1 MTFDFFA
8 KSSLYGRLS
17 FVRCTVNGAVT
28 YNASTAANIFNLAET
43 TLIGAFTFKGPGVG
57 ARGCDFFNV
66 VTQDVS
72 SSTNIAANFSQYF
85 VGSLFRSTV
94 TLSAASGSFYN
105 SMDARTSQFVGNVTI
120 SGAMSILLASPTT
133 VRSTATITQ
142 SAGSIDW
149 SATSKMQKFVP
160 SDTNADWTGQSSN
173 WNAYPDSIYAALTE
187 LAARVKTLEV

>member
-1 MTFDFFA
+1 
-8 KSSLYGRLS
+8 
-17 FVRCTVNGAVT
+17 VT

-85 VGSLFRSTV
+85 VSSLFRSTV
-94 TLSAASGSFYN
+94 TLAAASGSFYN

-173 WNAYPDSIYAALTE
+173 WNTFPDTIYAALTE